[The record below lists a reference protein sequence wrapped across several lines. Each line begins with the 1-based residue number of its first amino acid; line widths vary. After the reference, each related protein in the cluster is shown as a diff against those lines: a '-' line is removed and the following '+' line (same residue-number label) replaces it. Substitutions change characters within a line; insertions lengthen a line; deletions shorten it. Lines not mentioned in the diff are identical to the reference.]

1 MRAKK
6 SLGQNFLTDAN
17 YRKKIITAVL
27 ASNPQTLL
35 EIGPGHGALTDLLI
49 GQVQNF
55 VLVEKDFSLAAALQV
70 KYSKIE
76 NPPKIIQGD
85 FLDVDLA
92 DVIPVRLGGGIHPN
106 ITVVG
111 NLPYNAASPILARLM
126 EERKYFKE
134 FFLMFQKEVA
144 LRLIAKPGTKDY
156 SLLTLLAKIYSDAEI
171 LFHVPPTAFR
181 PRPKVISSVVHFKI
195 KPVPLVNDI
204 EAPFF
209 WKIVR
214 LLFQQRR
221 KTILSVLKGV
231 EGMDKNHLEK
241 HISPNARA
249 EAYTVEELINLTR
262 ILSTP

>member
-6 SLGQNFLTDAN
+6 SLGQNFLTDPN
-17 YRKKIITAVL
+17 YRKKIIAAVL
-27 ASNPQTLL
+27 ASNPQKIL
-35 EIGPGHGALTDLLI
+35 EIGPGRGSLTEGLI
-49 GQVQNF
+49 GLTEKF
-55 VLVEKDFSLAAALQV
+55 ILIEKDKDLAGELRQRFSCEVINQ
-70 KYSKIE
+70 
-76 NPPKIIQGD
+76 D
-85 FLDVDLA
+85 FLDVDLSQ
-92 DVIPVRLGGGIHPN
+92 ILGVPQKN

-126 EERKYFKE
+126 DNRRYFSE

-156 SLLTLLAKIYSDAEI
+156 SLITLLAQIDADCSI

-181 PRPKVISSVVHFKI
+181 PRPKVTSSVVHFKL
-195 KPVPLVNDI
+195 KPVPLVNDT

-241 HISPNARA
+241 HILPNARA
-249 EAYTVEELINLTR
+249 EAYTVEELINLSR
-262 ILSTP
+262 ILSACPVV